1 MLLPGGSF
9 LQNRRA
15 FTQQSRCHLHRAK
28 MLTDVLVLTAVLQA
42 LIADESNSTLEGLID
57 YQAELYATPLTQG
70 ANALPERMS

>member
-1 MLLPGGSF
+1 
-9 LQNRRA
+9 
-15 FTQQSRCHLHRAK
+15 

-57 YQAELYATPLTQG
+57 HQAELYATPLTQG